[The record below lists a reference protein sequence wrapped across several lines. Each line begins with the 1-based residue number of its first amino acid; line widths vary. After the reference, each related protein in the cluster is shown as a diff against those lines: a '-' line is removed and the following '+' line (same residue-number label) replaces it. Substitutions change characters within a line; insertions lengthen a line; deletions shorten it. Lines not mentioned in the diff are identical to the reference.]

1 MNQIKNE
8 CDNLRTKLPKLKDF
22 TDDEI
27 ITFEEITS
35 TYEFEH
41 NMFRFKAEER
51 AFGRIMKE
59 RAE

>member
-1 MNQIKNE
+1 MIQIKKE
-8 CDNLRTKLPKLKDF
+8 CESIRTRLPKLKDF

-27 ITFEEITS
+27 ISFEEIAG

-51 AFGRIMKE
+51 AFSRIMKK
-59 RAE
+59 RS